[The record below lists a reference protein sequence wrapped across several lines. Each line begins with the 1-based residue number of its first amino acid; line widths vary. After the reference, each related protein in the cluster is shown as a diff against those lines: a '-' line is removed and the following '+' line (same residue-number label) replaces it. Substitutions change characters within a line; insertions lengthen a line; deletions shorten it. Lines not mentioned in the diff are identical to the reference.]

1 MAARE
6 RPTKYVYSIHIHNV
20 IGNQSKNFPTVPMS
34 KSDFFL
40 QYTYIPQQDKTA
52 NIISM
57 ATIYMPKW
65 NKHDSKCQHI
75 PKSNIS

>member
-40 QYTYIPQQDKTA
+40 QYTYIPQQGILLGWGSENPEIKQPT
-52 NIISM
+52 
-57 ATIYMPKW
+57 
-65 NKHDSKCQHI
+65 
-75 PKSNIS
+75 

>member
-40 QYTYIPQQDKTA
+40 QYTYIPQQGILLYICRYRYVCVYFFIILVRHG
-52 NIISM
+52 IIS
-57 ATIYMPKW
+57 
-65 NKHDSKCQHI
+65 Q
-75 PKSNIS
+75 